1 MTRPLHRPR
10 GKRVVLAAGAVA
22 ALCLTGPA
30 LTACSATAESGA
42 AESGA
47 ADRTGGV
54 PEWDDKATPTTVS
67 RQLNIDLP
75 PKATDKRAARQN
87 GFQDDGLLLVF
98 TLPTSGVDAFVEQL
112 GPERELRLRDEPRES
127 VAKPMTPF
135 SHLGLPEPE
144 SLPDVREGQVCA
156 PCAGDVNSLTIAVHR
171 LDGSESRV
179 YLRAVD

>member
-1 MTRPLHRPR
+1 MTWTPGRLRR
-10 GKRVVLAAGAVA
+10 KRVVLAVGAAA

-30 LTACSATAESGA
+30 LAACSGAVESGA
-42 AESGA
+42 VESGA
-47 ADRTGGV
+47 ADRAGEV

-67 RQLNIDLP
+67 RQMNIDLP
-75 PKATDKRAARQN
+75 STATDVRAAHQN

-98 TLPTSGVDAFVEQL
+98 TLPTSGVDGFVEQL
-112 GPERELRLRDEPRES
+112 DPERELRSRAEPRSS

-144 SLPDVREGQVCA
+144 SVPDVREGQICA
-156 PCAGDVNSLTIAVHR
+156 PCDGDLNSQAVAVHR
-171 LDGSESRV
+171 LDASESRV

>member
-1 MTRPLHRPR
+1 MTRTPGQPR
-10 GKRVVLAAGAVA
+10 RRRGVLAAGAVA

-30 LTACSATAESGA
+30 LAACSAA

-47 ADRTGGV
+47 ADRTGEV

-67 RQLNIDLP
+67 RLMNIDLP
-75 PKATDKRAARQN
+75 STATDARAAHQN

-98 TLPTSGVDAFVEQL
+98 TLPTSGVNGFVEQL
-112 GPERELRLRDEPRES
+112 DPERELRNRDEPRSS

-156 PCAGDVNSLTIAVHR
+156 PCDGDLNSLAIAVHR
-171 LDGSESRV
+171 LNASESRV

>member
-1 MTRPLHRPR
+1 MTRTQVQAHHRTR
-10 GKRVVLAAGAVA
+10 AMRAVHALGVA

-30 LTACSATAESGA
+30 LAACSATAGSD
-42 AESGA
+42 A
-47 ADRTGGV
+47 ADRSGEV
-54 PEWDDKATPTTVS
+54 LDWDDKATPATVS
-67 RQLNIDLP
+67 RQMNLDLP
-75 PKATDKRAARQN
+75 ANATDKRAARQN

-98 TLPTSGVDAFVEQL
+98 TLPTSGVDGFVERL
-112 GPERELRLRDEPRES
+112 GPESELRQRDEPRES

-156 PCAGDVNSLTIAVHR
+156 PCDGDLNSLAIAMHR
-171 LDGSESRV
+171 LDDGKSRV